1 MKRKLYCLITLIGI
15 MIVTLNTAYC
25 QKNNNKQK
33 TLTGNEE
40 YTNEWKKI
48 DDYINKGL
56 PKSAQEVVDKIYKE
70 TKQSKN
76 AAQFVKAVLCK
87 IKLTSNYEEDYQI
100 KNIKAVEAEIK
111 TATFPVKPVL
121 YSILAELY
129 YGYYQNN
136 RYTILERTATV
147 DFDQKDISVWDA
159 RKLLAEI
166 ISNYRKSLHNPQELK
181 ATNINIYDAVIIKG
195 NGTRRFRPT
204 LYDFLAH
211 RAIDFFT
218 NEDYNLTQPADH
230 FELNNE
236 EYFQPSQQFA
246 KLTIKSKDSLSFD
259 YYAINLL
266 QDLIEFHLNDANPD
280 ALIDVE
286 LKRLQFV
293 NSKATLPDKD
303 EHYLQALIKLEKKY
317 VTDSMSSEIS
327 YYVAQQY
334 IKRADKYNPLL
345 SQDNKWDR
353 KTAYEYYENA
363 IKRFPQSYGAKLC
376 KSVMQEITKPSLTIT
391 LNDANVPDKPI
402 LSLVNYKNLK
412 TIYFKVVRTDP
423 EKDKNL
429 RNKLNATQLINSYA
443 LSDAVKQ
450 WEINVTNDGDYQSH
464 KIETKIPALPY
475 GYYILL
481 ASSTKDFSCKEQV
494 VSDNSFWVTDIS
506 YVDRREAHGALNYY
520 VLNRETGLPMKTVS
534 VKAFTRDYDYKNR
547 AYYTKLWK
555 EFTTNNEGYFEI
567 PTMTNSNDY
576 KYFYME
582 FNTNKDR
589 YITSNYFSQNAY
601 YVYDEKPVV
610 TTHFFTDRSIYR
622 PGQTVYFKGI
632 IIESFKEEHKI
643 NPNHTTKVI
652 FKDVNYQKVIELSLT
667 TNEYGSVSGSFT
679 APSTGLTGRMTIVN
693 ETGSCYFNVEEYKRP
708 KFDVTINPVKG
719 SYKLNEKVSITGN
732 AKAYAGNNIDN
743 AKVKYRVTRQARF
756 PYYCWWWRP
765 VHSSSSMEI
774 TNGNCTTND
783 NGEFKIDFKAIPDL
797 SIDKKDNPVFEYTIN
812 VDVTDINGE
821 THSTSQTVS
830 VGYNALIANVDVPED
845 VNKLDENIFPLK
857 ITNLNGQVES
867 AVGDITIYKL
877 KQADKVYRDRK
888 WDRPDLMGMSKADF
902 EKNFPY
908 DIYKDE
914 NNITTWEKD
923 KQVQLT
929 HFNTPADSI
938 LKLEDL
944 KQWQQGMYYLELK
957 TKDKY
962 GTEVLVKKYFT
973 VLSTEEKA
981 VAKNDIIWFK
991 MLKDK
996 GEPGDKASFLIGSKD
1011 NNVSV
1016 LYEIELKN
1024 KIISKQ
1030 WISLNDEQK
1039 LIEIP
1044 ITEEHRGNF
1053 TIHLVAIKSNRSFS
1067 YNETIIVPF
1076 TNKKLNLSFQSFRN
1090 KLAPGQKEEWK
1101 ITIKGSKGER
1111 FAAELLASMYD
1122 ASLDALQDHNWYFSI
1137 YNSNYSNLLWTVSS
1151 SFNNSS
1157 SGLCAEFAQKYK
1169 SPNQRR
1175 YDALNSS
1182 LHSFYNYRG
1191 MRKSKANTY
1200 AWKSEEKNL
1209 EDGDYAPASGAFD
1222 MAETTIKPLLCI
1234 SKNAETGKM
1243 GGDKD
1248 GYIDV
1253 AAKEVGGEMQEPSR
1267 NKLTDFSNVTVRS
1280 NFNETAFFYPQLQ
1293 TNDSGDVVVS
1303 FTVPESLTKWKMMGM
1318 AYTKDLKIGQT
1329 IKELVTQK
1337 DIMVV
1342 PNAPRFFRESDKMA
1356 FNVKI
1361 SNISDKDLEGSTR
1374 LQFFNAITMQP
1385 VEGILLEGNEKPFSI
1400 KAGQSQSVSWNI
1412 TIPEGLGAITYN
1424 VVAKAGNFSDG
1435 EEMAIPVLT
1444 NRMMVTESMPLPING
1459 KQTKEFKLA
1468 KLLDSKSSTTLRNH
1482 KLTLEFTS
1490 NPAWYAVQALP
1501 YIMEYPYECS
1511 EQTFS
1516 RFYANSLASF
1526 IANSNPKIRR
1536 VFDDW
1541 KNISKEALLSNLEKN
1556 QSLKAL
1562 LLEETPWM
1570 VQAKNETERKKQ
1582 IGLLFDLN
1590 KMSTELAAAKKKL
1603 LKKQLSNGAW
1613 PWFDGGID
1621 DRYITQYIV
1630 TGFAH
1635 LQHLGVDVYKNDNEL
1650 KNMIKKAVYYLDDRM
1665 RDDYNNIKKWYP
1677 KDVDKDHIGYTEIQ
1691 YLYAR
1696 SFFNKEYEISS
1707 KNKEAFN
1714 YFKGQAQKYW
1724 TSRNKYLQG
1733 MIALSLYR
1741 YNDTKTPNDIIKSL
1755 KENALYNDEMGMYW
1769 REMYGGYYW
1778 YQAPVESMALLIEA
1792 FDEVAKDKESVEKM
1806 KIWLLKQKQTQ
1817 DWKTTKATSEAI
1829 YALLLKGTDLLASD
1843 KLVEVTIGGVKVNP
1857 YASEKGV
1864 EAGTGY
1870 FTTSWNGNEIKPEQ
1884 GNITVTKTDDGVAWG
1899 AVYWQYFEQLD
1910 KITPAETPLKL
1921 EKKLFVER
1929 PTTSGPVIE
1938 PITTATHLKVGDKI
1952 KVRIELRVDR
1962 DMEYVHLKDMR
1973 ASAFEPVNVL
1983 SSYKY
1988 QGGLGYYESTRDA
2001 STNFF
2006 ISYLNKG
2013 TYVFEY
2019 TLVASQKGDFSN
2031 GITSIQCMYAPEF
2044 GAHSEGIRV
2053 VVE

>member
-1 MKRKLYCLITLIGI
+1 
-15 MIVTLNTAYC
+15 MIVTLNTSYC

-40 YTNEWKKI
+40 YSAEWKKI
-48 DDYINKGL
+48 DEYINKGL

-87 IKLTSNYEEDYQI
+87 IKLNSDYEEDPLL
-100 KNIKAVEAEIK
+100 KNINDVEAEIK
-111 TATFPVKPVL
+111 TAVFPVKPVL

-129 YGYYQNN
+129 FNYYQNN
-136 RYTILERTATV
+136 RYNILGRSQVV
-147 DFDQKDISVWDA
+147 DFEQKDIQAWDT
-159 RKLLAEI
+159 RKILAEI
-166 ISNYRKSLHNPQELK
+166 IADYRKSLHNPQELK
-181 ATNINIYDAVIIKG
+181 AININIYDAIIVKG
-195 NGTRRFRPT
+195 NASRMFRPT

-211 RAIDFFT
+211 RAIDFFMK
-218 NEDYNLTQPADH
+218 EDYYLTLPADH
-230 FELNNE
+230 FELNNA
-236 EYFQPSQQFA
+236 EYFLPSQQFA
-246 KLTIKSKDSLSFD
+246 KLNIKSKDSLSLN

-266 QDLIEFHLNDANPD
+266 QDLVEFHFNDKNPE

-286 LKRLQFV
+286 LKRLKFV
-293 NSKATLPDKD
+293 YSKNTIPDKD
-303 EHYLQALIKLEKKY
+303 EHYLQALIKLGKKY
-317 VTDSMSSEIS
+317 INDSMSAELS
-327 YYVAQQY
+327 YNIAQQF
-334 IKRADKYNPLL
+334 INRADEYNPIV
-345 SQDNKWDR
+345 SQDNKWDM
-353 KTAYEYYENA
+353 KTALEYYENA
-363 IKRFPQSYGAKLC
+363 IKRFPLSYGAGLC
-376 KSVMQEITKPSLTIT
+376 KAAMQDINKPALTIT
-391 LNDANVPDKPI
+391 LDNANVPDKPI
-402 LSLVNYKNLK
+402 LSLVNYKNLN
-412 TIYFKVVRTDP
+412 TIYFKIVKTDP
-423 EKDKNL
+423 EKDKTL
-429 RNKLNATQLINSYA
+429 RNKLNANQLINNYSQ
-443 LSDAVKQ
+443 LDAVKQ
-450 WEINVTNDGDYQSH
+450 WDIKVTNDGDYQNH
-464 KIETKIPALPY
+464 KIETGIPSLPY
-475 GYYILL
+475 GYYVIL
-481 ASSTKDFSCKEQV
+481 ASTNKDFSCKEQV
-494 VSDNSFWVTDIS
+494 TTYNNYWVTDLS
-506 YVDRREAHGALNYY
+506 YVERKEAHGTLDYY
-520 VLNRETGLPMKTVS
+520 VLNRETGQPMKAVS
-534 VKAFTRDYDYKNR
+534 VKAYTRDYDYKNR
-547 AYYTKLWK
+547 TYTTKLWS
-555 EFTTNNEGYFEI
+555 EFKTNDEGYFEI
-567 PTMTNSNDY
+567 PPLQNENDY
-576 KYFYME
+576 KYFYMD
-582 FNTNKDR
+582 FNNNNDR
-589 YITSNYFSQNAY
+589 YITDNYFSQNAY
-601 YVYDEKPVV
+601 YVPTSVKTI

-622 PGQTVYFKGI
+622 PGQTVCFKGI
-632 IIESFKEEHKI
+632 IIENEGE
-643 NPNHTTKVI
+643 NHTIKTKYPANVI
-652 FKDVNYQKVIELSLT
+652 FKDVNGQKVSELILT
-667 TNEYGSVSGSFT
+667 TNEYGSFSGSFT
-679 APSTGLTGRMTIVN
+679 APTTGLTGRMTIVN

-719 SYKLNEKVSITGN
+719 SYKLNEKVSVTGN

-743 AKVKYRVTRQARF
+743 AKVKYRVTREARF
-756 PYYCWWWRP
+756 PYKGWWWRP
-765 VHSSSSMEI
+765 VHSSESMEI
-774 TNGNCTTND
+774 VNGNSVTDD
-783 NGEFKIDFKAIPDL
+783 NGEFKIEFQAIPDL
-797 SIDKKDNPVFEYTIN
+797 TNDTKDNPVFDYNIS

-821 THSTSQTVS
+821 THSTSQVVS
-830 VGYNALIANVDVPED
+830 VGYNALLANVNIPADL
-845 VNKLDENIFPLK
+845 NKPDKNIFPIT
-857 ITNLNGQVES
+857 ITNLNGQPEQ
-867 AVGDITIYKL
+867 AIGDITIYKL
-877 KQADKVYRDRK
+877 KQPDKVYRERK
-888 WDRPDLMGMSKADF
+888 WDRPDLQGMTKEVF
-902 EKNFPY
+902 EKDFPL

-914 NNITTWEKD
+914 NNITTWEKE
-923 KQVQLT
+923 KQVLLT
-929 HFNTPADSI
+929 HFSTPQDSV

-944 KQWQQGMYYLELK
+944 KQWQQGVYYMEIK

-962 GTEVLVKKYFT
+962 GTDILVKKYFT
-973 VLSTEEKA
+973 VFSTEEKTIP
-981 VAKNDIIWFK
+981 KNDMVWFK
-991 MLKDK
+991 MLKNK
-996 GEPGDKASFLIGSKD
+996 GEPGEKASFLIGSKD
-1011 NNVSV
+1011 KNVRV
-1016 LYEIELKN
+1016 LYEIELKDYVV
-1024 KIISKQ
+1024 SKQ
-1030 WISLNDEQK
+1030 WISLKDEQK

-1044 ITEEHRGNF
+1044 ITEECRGNF
-1053 TIHLVAIKSNRSFS
+1053 AIHLIAIKNNRSLK
-1067 YNETIIVPF
+1067 YDETITVPY
-1076 TNKKLNLSFQSFRN
+1076 TNKKLDINFETFRN

-1101 ITIKGSKGER
+1101 ITIKGSKGEKV
-1111 FAAELLASMYD
+1111 AAELLASMYD
-1122 ASLDALQDHNWYFSI
+1122 ASLDALKVHGWDFSL
-1137 YNSNYSNLLWTVSS
+1137 YNSNYPELPWTVNLA
-1151 SFNNSS
+1151 FNNSN
-1157 SGLCAEFAQKYK
+1157 SGLCAEFLNKFK
-1169 SPNQRR
+1169 SPEERR

-1182 LHSFYNYRG
+1182 FNRRHVPGAMY
-1191 MRKSKANTY
+1191 KSKAMSKGNGTIMADEEVQDITVSKGESNKIKNTVTLNEVIITDTAIY
-1200 AWKSEEKNL
+1200 NTVTETAYSAIKVVNNLKNN
-1209 EDGDYAPASGAFD
+1209 PA
-1222 MAETTIKPLLCI
+1222 
-1234 SKNAETGKM
+1234 
-1243 GGDKD
+1243 
-1248 GYIDV
+1248 
-1253 AAKEVGGEMQEPSR
+1253 
-1267 NKLTDFSNVTVRS
+1267 DFSNVKART

-1293 TNDSGDVVVS
+1293 TNDSGDVVVA
-1303 FTVPESLTKWKMMGM
+1303 FTVPESLTRWKMMGL
-1318 AYTKDLKIGQT
+1318 AFTKDLKIGQ
-1329 IKELVTQK
+1329 IEKELVTQK

-1342 PNAPRFFRESDKMA
+1342 PNAPRFFREGDKMA

-1361 SNISDKDLEGSTR
+1361 SNVSDKDLDGNAR
-1374 LQFFNAITMQP
+1374 LQFFDAVTMQP
-1385 VEGILLEGNEKPFSI
+1385 VEGILLEGNEKPFNV
-1400 KAGQSQSVSWNI
+1400 KAGQSRSVSWNI

-1435 EEMAIPVLT
+1435 EEMAVPVLT
-1444 NRMMVTESMPLPING
+1444 NRMLVTESMPLPVNG
-1459 KQTKEFKLA
+1459 KQTKEFSFT
-1468 KLLDSKSSTTLRNH
+1468 KLLNSKSSSTLRNH

-1511 EQTFS
+1511 EQVFS
-1516 RFYANSLASF
+1516 RYYANSLASF
-1526 IANSNPKIRR
+1526 IVNSNPKIKR

-1556 QSLKAL
+1556 QSLKSL
-1562 LLEETPWM
+1562 LIEETPWLLD
-1570 VQAKNETERKKQ
+1570 AKNETERKKQ

-1590 KMSTELAAAKKKL
+1590 KMSNELASAKQKL

-1613 PWFDGGID
+1613 AWFDGGID

-1650 KNMIKKAVYYLDDRM
+1650 KNMIKKAVYYLDDRIN
-1665 RDDYNNIKKWYP
+1665 DDYKDIKKWNA
-1677 KDVDKDHIGYTEIQ
+1677 KDIEKDHIGSLEIQ

-1696 SFFNKEYEISS
+1696 SFFSKDYEILF

-1724 TSRNKYLQG
+1724 TSSNKYLQG
-1733 MIALSLYR
+1733 MIALALYR
-1741 YNDTKTPNDIIKSL
+1741 YDDSQIPGDIIKSL
-1755 KENALYNDEMGMYW
+1755 KENALYSEEMGMYW
-1769 REMYGGYYW
+1769 REMYGGYRW
-1778 YQAPVESMALLIEA
+1778 DQAPVESMALLIEA

-1829 YALLLKGTDLLASD
+1829 YALLLKGSDLLASD
-1843 KLVEVTIGGVKVNP
+1843 KLVEVTVGGVKVNP

-1929 PTTSGPVIE
+1929 PTASGPVIE

>member
-1 MKRKLYCLITLIGI
+1 MKRNLFCLIALIGI
-15 MIVTLNTAYC
+15 MAISMNSVYC
-25 QKNNNKQK
+25 QNNNKKQK
-33 TLTGNEE
+33 TLTGKED
-40 YTNEWKKI
+40 YAAEWKKI
-48 DDYINKGL
+48 DDFTNKGL
-56 PKSAQEVVDKIYKE
+56 PKSAQELVDKIYNE

-87 IKLTSNYEEDYQI
+87 IKLKSNYEEDYQV
-100 KNIKAVEAEIK
+100 KNINDIEAEIK

-136 RYTILERTATV
+136 RYTILDRTATV

-211 RAIDFFT
+211 RAIDFFM
-218 NEDYNLTQPADH
+218 NEDYNLTQPADY
-230 FELNNE
+230 FEINNE

-246 KLTIKSKDSLSFD
+246 KLNIKTKDSLSLD

-266 QDLIEFHLNDANPD
+266 QDVVEFHLNDANPE

-303 EHYLQALIKLEKKY
+303 EHYLQALIKLDKKY
-317 VTDSMSSEIS
+317 VNDSMSTEIS
-327 YYVAQQY
+327 YYIAQQY
-334 IKRADKYNPLL
+334 IKRADKYNPQL

-353 KTAYEYYENA
+353 KTALEYYENA
-363 IKRFPQSYGAKLC
+363 IKRFPQSYGARMC
-376 KSVMQEITKPSLTIT
+376 KAAMQDIPKPSLSIT

-402 LSLVNYKNLK
+402 LSLINYKNLK
-412 TIYFKVVRTDP
+412 TIYFKVVKTDP
-423 EKDKNL
+423 EKDKTL
-429 RNKLNATQLINSYA
+429 RNKLNSTQLINSYA
-443 LSDAVKQ
+443 LLDAVKE
-450 WEINVTNDGDYQSH
+450 WDINVTNDGDYQSH

-506 YVDRREAHGALNYY
+506 YVERRETHGTLNYY
-520 VLNRETGLPMKTVS
+520 VLNRETGQPMKSVS
-534 VKAFTRDYDYKNR
+534 VKAFTRDYDYKSR
-547 AYYTKLWK
+547 TYYTKLWQ
-555 EFTTNNEGYFEI
+555 EFKTNDEGYFEI
-567 PTMTNSNDY
+567 PTMTSSNEY
-576 KYFYME
+576 KYFYMD
-582 FNTNKDR
+582 FNNNKDR

-632 IIESFKEEHKI
+632 IIESIGEDRKI
-643 NPNHTTKVI
+643 KPNQTTIVT
-652 FKDVNYQKVIELSLT
+652 FKDVNNQKVSELTLI
-667 TNEYGSVSGSFT
+667 TNDYGSVSGSFT
-679 APSTGLTGRMTIVN
+679 APSTGFTGRMTIMN

-719 SYKLNEKVSITGN
+719 SYKLNEKVSVTGN

-765 VHSSSSMEI
+765 VRQSASMEI
-774 TNGNCTTND
+774 ANGNCTTD
-783 NGEFKIDFKAIPDL
+783 DKGEFKIEFKAIPDL
-797 SIDKKDNPVFEYTIN
+797 SIDKKDNPVFEYAIN

-845 VNKLDENIFPLK
+845 VNKLDKNIFSLK
-857 ITNLNGQVES
+857 ITNLNGQVEP

-877 KQADKVYRDRK
+877 KQPDKVYRERK
-888 WDRPDLMGMSKADF
+888 WDGPDLMGMSKADF

-929 HFNTPADSI
+929 RFNTPVDST
-938 LKLEDL
+938 LKLEDI

-973 VLSTEEKA
+973 VFSTEEKA
-981 VAKNDIIWFK
+981 IAKNDIVWFK
-991 MLKDK
+991 MINDR
-996 GEPGDKASFLIGSKD
+996 GEPGEKASFLIGSKD
-1011 NNVSV
+1011 KNVNV
-1016 LYEIELKN
+1016 LYEIEVKN
-1024 KIISKQ
+1024 NIVSTQ
-1030 WISLNDEQK
+1030 WIHLENEQK

-1044 ITEEHRGNF
+1044 LTEEHRGDF
-1053 TIHLVAIKSNRSFS
+1053 GIHILAVKNNRSFK
-1067 YNETIIVPF
+1067 YDEPIIVPY
-1076 TNKKLNLSFQSFRN
+1076 TNKKLNISFESFRN

-1111 FAAELLASMYD
+1111 FASELLASMYD
-1122 ASLDALQDHNWYFSI
+1122 ASLDALKEHYWSFDI
-1137 YNSNYSNLLWTVSS
+1137 YNYYYAGLGWTVNNA
-1151 SFNNSS
+1151 FNNSS
-1157 SGLCAEFAQKYK
+1157 SGLCAEFATKYK
-1169 SPNQRR
+1169 SSDNRK
-1175 YDALNSS
+1175 YDELNSFQYG
-1182 LHSFYNYRG
+1182 SFNRG
-1191 MRKSKANTY
+1191 RYKIRSINCPTFGGEEGDQMKSQDELSDKAVSTM
-1200 AWKSEEKNL
+1200 K
-1209 EDGDYAPASGAFD
+1209 
-1222 MAETTIKPLLCI
+1222 I
-1234 SKNAETGKM
+1234 KNAETGKM
-1243 GGDKD
+1243 AGDIP
-1248 GYIDV
+1248 GYFN
-1253 AAKEVGGEMQEPSR
+1253 ANARETGGEKESKNSKPQ
-1267 NKLTDFSNVTVRS
+1267 DFSNVTVRS

-1385 VEGILLEGNEKPFSI
+1385 VEGILLEANEKPFSI

-1412 TIPEGLGAITYN
+1412 TIHEGLGAITYN

-1444 NRMMVTESMPLPING
+1444 NRMLVTESMPLPING
-1459 KQTKEFKLA
+1459 KQTKEFKLT
-1468 KLLDSKSSTTLRNH
+1468 KLLDSKSSSTLRNH

-1516 RFYANSLASF
+1516 RYYANSLASF

-1562 LLEETPWM
+1562 LLEETPWL

-1590 KMSTELAAAKKKL
+1590 KMSSELASAKQKL
-1603 LKKQLSNGAW
+1603 LKKQLPNGAW
-1613 PWFDGGID
+1613 AWFDGSID

-1665 RDDYNNIKKWYP
+1665 CDDYNDIKKWNP
-1677 KDVDKDHIGYTEIQ
+1677 KDIDKDHIGYTEIQ

-1696 SFFNKEYEISS
+1696 SFFNKEYEIAS

-1724 TSRNKYLQG
+1724 ASSNKYLQG

-1741 YNDTKTPNDIIKSL
+1741 YNDTKTPADIIKSL
-1755 KENALYNDEMGMYW
+1755 KENALYSEEMGMYW

-1792 FDEVAKDKESVEKM
+1792 FDEVANDKESVEKM

-1843 KLVEVTIGGVKVNP
+1843 KLVDVTVGGVKVDP

-1884 GNITVTKTDDGVAWG
+1884 GNITVTKSDDGVAWG

-1929 PTTSGPVIE
+1929 PTASGPVIE
-1938 PITTATHLKVGDKI
+1938 PITTTTHLKVGDKI

-2053 VVE
+2053 TVE